1 MEEISEGQ
9 RFRVFVDLAHTPGSF
24 KQVFEFTKGLA
35 SKRVISVFGVAGG
48 GRDKWKRTQLGKIAA
63 EYCDFIV
70 LCNEDPYD
78 EDPAEIISDI
88 EKGVKDSGFEMR
100 NCFKIEDR
108 RSAIRRGL
116 ELAREND
123 VVLILGKGTEQ
134 TMVIAEKTFKW
145 DDREIVREEFRKL
158 EMSRLKTLS
167 TYGEI

>member
-1 MEEISEGQ
+1 M
-9 RFRVFVDLAHTPGSF
+9 
-24 KQVFEFTKGLA
+24 
-35 SKRVISVFGVAGG
+35 
-48 GRDKWKRTQLGKIAA
+48 QLEKIAA

-78 EDPAEIISDI
+78 EDPAEIISNI

-134 TMVIAEKTFKW
+134 TMVIGEQILEW
-145 DDREIVREEFRKL
+145 DDRKVVREEIEKIK
-158 EMSRLKTLS
+158 SR
-167 TYGEI
+167 I